1 MTAKQNTSMKYSLLD
16 FLQGNGKYFVQIF
29 CVAFGV
35 IAQECYQIL
44 KQDKYEFKN
53 VIPKLVLAWFVCLLF
68 GAVIEQNK
76 TLNQYYPF
84 LIMALAFV
92 HRRAADWIMNDFF
105 QFILKY
111 LNNKNTKK
119 DE

>member
-1 MTAKQNTSMKYSLLD
+1 MTNNKQNMKYNLLD
-16 FLQGNGKYFVQIF
+16 FLQGNGKFFVQFF

-44 KQDKYEFKN
+44 KHDKYKFKK
-53 VIPKLVLAWFVCLLF
+53 VIPKLVLAWFVCLIF
-68 GAVIEQNK
+68 GAFIEQNNF
-76 TLNQYYPF
+76 LNNFYPI
-84 LIMALAFV
+84 LIMGLAFV

-105 QFILKY
+105 QFVLKY
-111 LNNKNTKK
+111 LNNKNNKK